1 MANSKYILFFTI
13 NNAACHL
20 SLSSWAGDK
29 AMLRG
34 GCWDQTQG
42 FLSSEQLRL
51 DLLNPMGTHDDAVPM
66 LAQYQGHLL

>member
-1 MANSKYILFFTI
+1 
-13 NNAACHL
+13 
-20 SLSSWAGDK
+20 
-29 AMLRG
+29 MLRG